1 MAQKRAPTATLSHT
15 AVQKPYHSY
24 SRIDDWLN
32 LDQEAFVKHC
42 QALYEALA
50 TETLRV
56 NEVALGKATNRIYKA
71 DKHEQEMFTSKCVWY
86 TTLKL

>member
-1 MAQKRAPTATLSHT
+1 M
-15 AVQKPYHSY
+15 
-24 SRIDDWLN
+24 
-32 LDQEAFVKHC
+32 KHC